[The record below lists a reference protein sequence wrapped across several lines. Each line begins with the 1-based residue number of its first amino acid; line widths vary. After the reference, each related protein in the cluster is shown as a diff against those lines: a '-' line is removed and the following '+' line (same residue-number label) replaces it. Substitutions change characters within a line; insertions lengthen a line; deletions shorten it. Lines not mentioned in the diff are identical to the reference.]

1 MAAIIKRAPSKQEL
15 TEAKEKLLNTPQGL
29 IKKLIAASSDA
40 NELNKTRKYWT
51 EFTFLKVIE
60 ELLLNDAIDA
70 SQLSE
75 VAIDELDKSGFFDKH
90 GLVKPQL
97 STLNTQPTV
106 PIQIV
111 EEPEFANY
119 YMGWICKYAR
129 E

>member
-15 TEAKEKLLNTPQGL
+15 TEAKEKILNTPQGL

-40 NELNKTRKYWT
+40 NELNKTRKYKISYNEYSP

-60 ELLLNDAIDA
+60 ALLLSDAIDE

-75 VAIDELDKSGFFDKH
+75 IAINELDKSGFFDKH

-97 STLNTQPTV
+97 STLSAQPTV
-106 PIQIV
+106 PI
-111 EEPEFANY
+111 
-119 YMGWICKYAR
+119 
-129 E
+129 